1 MAVGANKSPALTGIR
16 TGVYE
21 FQSKIMMMIDRFTLS
36 ARG

>member
-1 MAVGANKSPALTGIR
+1 VGANKRPALTGIR

-21 FQSKIMMMIDRFTLS
+21 YQSKIMMMVDRLTLS